1 MRIGAPIDRMGLG
14 TSLTHPP
21 RGTPMRVTTLLNRMI
36 ALTGLWVKAVFWEAG
51 GLILKV
57 QPRCR
62 LLTCSGCGK
71 RVHGRFDQKVRRWRH
86 LGVWGTRV
94 WLEGPIRRLRC
105 PRCET
110 VRTEAVPWA
119 RSGSPFT
126 RAFEDTV
133 AVLAQKLNHTEV
145 AKLTGV
151 SWVTVG
157 SIAERIVAE
166 KLDPTRLDGLRRIGV
181 DEISYRKHHRYLTVV
196 VDHDWGR
203 VVWVG
208 VGKSSETLGE
218 FFKELGPERSAL
230 LELVSLDM
238 SQAYISAVDEAAPQ
252 AVLVFDHFHVAR
264 LANDAVDKIR
274 REEVAKLE
282 PADRPSVKGSRWALL
297 KRPERLK
304 AVEVVKLSW
313 IKRANR
319 RIYRG
324 YLLKES
330 FLNALESPTSEEGA
344 EELRAWLSWAIRS
357 RLEPIVKLA
366 GTVRRHLD
374 GILAIMDSQL
384 TNARLEGM
392 NNKIR
397 LLSHRAYGFH
407 SPAPLIATIYLCC
420 SGIALPDPHAF

>member
-1 MRIGAPIDRMGLG
+1 M
-14 TSLTHPP
+14 
-21 RGTPMRVTTLLNRMI
+21 
-36 ALTGLWVKAVFWEAG
+36 
-51 GLILKV
+51 
-57 QPRCR
+57 
-62 LLTCSGCGK
+62 CSA
-71 RVHGRFDQKVRRWRH
+71 
-86 LGVWGTRV
+86 
-94 WLEGPIRRLRC
+94 IRT
-105 PRCET
+105 ET
-110 VRTEAVPWA
+110 VAWA
-119 RSGSPFT
+119 RPGSLFT

-157 SIAERIVAE
+157 SIAERIVLE
-166 KLDPTRLDGLRRIGV
+166 KLDPMRFDGLRRIGV
-181 DEISYRKHHRYLTVV
+181 DEISYRRHHRYLTVV
-196 VDHDWGR
+196 VDHDRGR

-208 VGKSSETLGE
+208 IGKSAETLGG

-238 SQAYISAVDEAAPQ
+238 SQAYVKAVDEAAPQ

-264 LANDAVDKIR
+264 LANDAVDAIR
-274 REEVAKLE
+274 RQAVAKLD
-282 PADRPSVKGSRWALL
+282 PADRPAVKGSRWALL

-304 AVEVVKLSW
+304 AHEVVKLSW
-313 IKRANR
+313 IKRANGPL
-319 RIYRG
+319 YRG

-330 FLNALESPTSEEGA
+330 FLNALRTPTSEEG
-344 EELRAWLSWAIRS
+344 EHELRAWLSWASRS
-357 RLEPIVKLA
+357 RLKPFVKLA
-366 GTVRRHLD
+366 RTVRRHFD

-420 SGIALPDPHAF
+420 AGITLPDPHPF